1 MDSNIKEK
9 DKTAKDFFS
18 MDRNYAWLFPTLGL
32 DIA

>member
-18 MDRNYAWLFPTLGL
+18 MDRNYAWLLRL
-32 DIA
+32 QS